1 LVEWIDA
8 GRTVAGIAH
17 ADDLYRPKD
26 GFQRARAETAMR
38 VQHFAGF
45 LLNAECRSDI
55 SIAALLQMRLKQQTL
70 HLAAFGLL
78 LSLNVVEREP

>member
-1 LVEWIDA
+1 
-8 GRTVAGIAH
+8 
-17 ADDLYRPKD
+17 
-26 GFQRARAETAMR
+26 MR